1 MSAATTS
8 ERPVSRTHEEIL
20 KEAARIEEAA
30 LLTSKAHFKASEM
43 WGWFHIA
50 LGLPTVVIAGLTGAV
65 AFARLDST
73 GLWAGYLSIAV
84 VVLSSITTFLDP
96 NKRASGHLTAGNKY
110 DALLNKVRIFRT
122 IECWE
127 EQPDQVLSDRLK
139 RHSEDKSTLNRS
151 CPQVSFIAYHL
162 AKRGIRRGE
171 GEYAVDKQA
180 GGTTPAQPG

>member
-1 MSAATTS
+1 MTATS
-8 ERPVSRTHEEIL
+8 ERSVSRTHEEIG

-30 LLTSKAHFKASEM
+30 LLSSKAHFKASEI
-43 WGWFHIA
+43 WGWFHIT
-50 LGLPTVVIAGLTGAV
+50 LGLPTVIIAGLAGAV

-96 NKRASGHLTAGNKY
+96 NKRASEHLLAGNKY

-127 EQPDQVLSDRLK
+127 DHPDQVLSDRLK
-139 RHSEDKSTLNRS
+139 RHSEDKSILNQS
-151 CPQVSFIAYHL
+151 CPQISFIAYHL
-162 AKRGIRRGE
+162 AKCGIRRGE
-171 GEYAVDKQA
+171 GEYAVDRQPG
-180 GGTTPAQPG
+180 GGTPAPPR